1 MTAWIDWQSD
11 YVNPDNIW
19 NHKILERFCLKAF
32 FKSLMTPSGGNINI
46 NIWDCFENDF
56 KKNDDIGIF
65 SGAHMICTWKR
76 MRTVVQ
82 VQMQDGLN

>member
-1 MTAWIDWQSD
+1 
-11 YVNPDNIW
+11 
-19 NHKILERFCLKAF
+19 
-32 FKSLMTPSGGNINI
+32 MTPSGGNINI